1 MTLVQPVF
9 MGGRIVNGNKLAN
22 IGKQVSEYQLSLTK
36 DQVEASVNQY
46 YWQIVALKEKLR
58 TLETLETQLKGIYK
72 DVKAAVDAGLTTRN
86 DLLRVELQQQDIMA
100 NRLKVEN
107 GLSVTKMLL
116 CQLIGV
122 DKSEFDIAF
131 DDFPSA
137 VSPLDYYVAP
147 ETGLENRAE
156 SKLLDK
162 SVEAAKLQLRMKR
175 GENLPS
181 VGVGAGYIYHDLME
195 KDTDFGMIFA
205 SVSVP
210 ISSWWGG
217 SHAIKREKIKK
228 QQAEN
233 TRQDSREMMLVEIE
247 VKWNDLQE
255 AYQQVLL
262 SEKSIE
268 SSTENLRLNNDYY
281 KAGTVSL
288 SDLLDA
294 QSLMQQS
301 HDQ

>member
-1 MTLVQPVF
+1 MAQMDMALPVPGIPPLSMEMLKKGKTAGVTLVQPVF

-22 IGKQVSEYQLSLTK
+22 IGKQVSEYQLSLTE

-72 DVKAAVDAGLTTRN
+72 DVKAAVDAGLTIRN
-86 DLLRVELQQQDIMA
+86 DLLRVELQQQDFMA

-147 ETGLENRAE
+147 ETGLENRTYRRHIRE
-156 SKLLDK
+156 IIGKSLFGSLFGSLDFK
-162 SVEAAKLQLRMKR
+162 PAVFHFCTIFQCQCSTFFECIKFLR
-175 GENLPS
+175 
-181 VGVGAGYIYHDLME
+181 I
-195 KDTDFGMIFA
+195 
-205 SVSVP
+205 
-210 ISSWWGG
+210 
-217 SHAIKREKIKK
+217 
-228 QQAEN
+228 
-233 TRQDSREMMLVEIE
+233 
-247 VKWNDLQE
+247 
-255 AYQQVLL
+255 
-262 SEKSIE
+262 
-268 SSTENLRLNNDYY
+268 
-281 KAGTVSL
+281 
-288 SDLLDA
+288 
-294 QSLMQQS
+294 
-301 HDQ
+301 

>member
-1 MTLVQPVF
+1 
-9 MGGRIVNGNKLAN
+9 
-22 IGKQVSEYQLSLTK
+22 
-36 DQVEASVNQY
+36 
-46 YWQIVALKEKLR
+46 
-58 TLETLETQLKGIYK
+58 
-72 DVKAAVDAGLTTRN
+72 
-86 DLLRVELQQQDIMA
+86 MA

-181 VGVGAGYIYHDLME
+181 VE

-262 SEKSIE
+262 SENLLPKIFVSI
-268 SSTENLRLNNDYY
+268 TIIIRR
-281 KAGTVSL
+281 G
-288 SDLLDA
+288 
-294 QSLMQQS
+294 QSLCPICSMLSRLCSKAMISTPRHVRLTNRNLQPICRLPG
-301 HDQ
+301 DN

>member
-1 MTLVQPVF
+1 MLCACQFLNTSFFQKAQNLNAWF
-9 MGGRIVNGNKLAN
+9 GILLKFGNA
-22 IGKQVSEYQLSLTK
+22 
-36 DQVEASVNQY
+36 
-46 YWQIVALKEKLR
+46 
-58 TLETLETQLKGIYK
+58 
-72 DVKAAVDAGLTTRN
+72 
-86 DLLRVELQQQDIMA
+86 
-100 NRLKVEN
+100 
-107 GLSVTKMLL
+107 
-116 CQLIGV
+116 
-122 DKSEFDIAF
+122 
-131 DDFPSA
+131 
-137 VSPLDYYVAP
+137 DY
-147 ETGLENRAE
+147 T
-156 SKLLDK
+156 
-162 SVEAAKLQLRMKR
+162 
-175 GENLPS
+175 
-181 VGVGAGYIYHDLME
+181 
-195 KDTDFGMIFA
+195 
-205 SVSVP
+205 
-210 ISSWWGG
+210 WWGG

-301 HDQ
+301 HDQYAEACTAYQQKLTAYLQATGR

>member
-1 MTLVQPVF
+1 M
-9 MGGRIVNGNKLAN
+9 
-22 IGKQVSEYQLSLTK
+22 
-36 DQVEASVNQY
+36 
-46 YWQIVALKEKLR
+46 
-58 TLETLETQLKGIYK
+58 
-72 DVKAAVDAGLTTRN
+72 
-86 DLLRVELQQQDIMA
+86 
-100 NRLKVEN
+100 
-107 GLSVTKMLL
+107 
-116 CQLIGV
+116 
-122 DKSEFDIAF
+122 
-131 DDFPSA
+131 
-137 VSPLDYYVAP
+137 
-147 ETGLENRAE
+147 
-156 SKLLDK
+156 
-162 SVEAAKLQLRMKR
+162 QLRMKR

-195 KDTDFGMIFA
+195 KDTGFGMIFA

-294 QSLMQQS
+294 QSLS
-301 HDQ
+301 LIHISEPTRH